1 MFCFDLEDLS
11 YKASSVI
18 IHILIIVIIVV
29 IIVVIVVVIVV
40 NVNIEIDRQHCVE
53 EEEKEV
59 NETKQRSLLP
69 MLDPELIVKS
79 EIVVLKYFPP

>member
-1 MFCFDLEDLS
+1 MFCFDLEELS
-11 YKASSVI
+11 DKASSVI

-59 NETKQRSLLP
+59 N
-69 MLDPELIVKS
+69 
-79 EIVVLKYFPP
+79 

>member
-1 MFCFDLEDLS
+1 M
-11 YKASSVI
+11 
-18 IHILIIVIIVV
+18 IIVIIVV

-53 EEEKEV
+53 EEEKKV

-69 MLDPELIVKS
+69 M
-79 EIVVLKYFPP
+79 